1 MNYWNEKVYKKKLQ
15 WNIWPFTE
23 VISTLSRLSNNN
35 QKLGD
40 RVLEIGCGVGNNL
53 IPIAKLGYAAFGID
67 ISDHAIIE
75 ASQRAL
81 DHSVPVNLQSGN
93 VENLP
98 YESDFFSYVIDR
110 SVLTCTTPKTITK
123 AIAEI
128 LRVLKPGGVF
138 MAFDW
143 FGGNHP
149 DLLFGTH
156 IGDSCFNKFSSG
168 RFTNVE
174 YITSFDFNSLNFYL
188 NKFTDL
194 NISRVVSSSV
204 ANEILT
210 ETYNFTAQKP
220 H

>member
-1 MNYWNEKVYKKKLQ
+1 MNYWNEEVYKKKLQ
-15 WNIWPFTE
+15 WNMWPFTE
-23 VISTLSRLSNNN
+23 VISTLSQLSDNH
-35 QKLGD
+35 QKLDD

-81 DHSVPVNLQSGN
+81 DHSVTVNLQSGN
-93 VENLP
+93 VDKLP
-98 YESDFFSYVIDR
+98 YESNFFSYVIDR
-110 SVLTCTTPKTITK
+110 SVLTCTSPETITK

-143 FGGNHP
+143 FGKNHP

-168 RFTNVE
+168 RFTNVQ
-174 YITSFDFNSLNFYL
+174 YITCFDFKSLSTYL
-188 NKFTDL
+188 DEFTNL
-194 NISRVVSSSV
+194 KISRVVSSSMT
-204 ANEILT
+204 NKILT
-210 ETYNFTAQKP
+210 ETYNFTVQKP
-220 H
+220 Q